1 MKGRRESMQ
10 RCEDSSDGGDGDDH
24 YDDESPR
31 RRSGPAARCAP
42 RFAAVLASPG
52 FAERSGPFQSHPLQT
67 ALRPRPLQLQ
77 RPQKTHA
84 RVPHART
91 GPPPAPYSDRHR
103 RFLVPRGR
111 SLRSLSQ
118 DGAHACRAHGIPRRP
133 IRAVGEPRG
142 ASPAQPHP
150 RASSAEG
157 GAGSGG
163 SLRYAG
169 PPPHPVLQSSSRRA
183 PRSSPRGR
191 GSDRPEPLA
200 ARVPLRRSRSC
211 APP

>member
-169 PPPHPVLQSSSRRA
+169 PATPPSPPVFFSARA
-183 PRSSPRGR
+183 PILTPW
-191 GSDRPEPLA
+191 
-200 ARVPLRRSRSC
+200 
-211 APP
+211 